1 MITAIEGGF
10 SIPDK
15 LNLLDVRTTIPI
27 VQIATSTP
35 RLKRIIRTTIS
46 VPKSAS
52 PTGIAI
58 NP

>member
-1 MITAIEGGF
+1 MRTGTEGGL
-10 SIPDK
+10 SIPDT
-15 LNLLDVRTTIPI
+15 LSLLEVRTTIPI

-35 RLKRIIRTTIS
+35 RLKSIIRTTIS